1 MQPAIMMVPQGRI
14 VIDGTLCG
22 CFEDIE
28 TLLCGLFCTTCLY
41 GQNRERA
48 GLQSCMAAT
57 LSLLVP
63 ALVLGGIGY
72 SILLTG
78 EFAWINC
85 LQKHPAE
92 PGEPVDPTDPS
103 DPCYDAFGHFMSGIT
118 TMMSL

>member
-1 MQPAIMMVPQGRI
+1 MQPAIMMPQARI
-14 VIDGTLCG
+14 AIDGTLCG

-28 TLLCGLFCTTCLY
+28 TLLCGFFCTTCLY

-63 ALVLGGIGY
+63 TLVLSGIGFD
-72 SILLTG
+72 IMLTG
-78 EFAWINC
+78 EFAWLTCI
-85 LQKHPAE
+85 QKHPEAE
-92 PGEPVDPTDPS
+92 TDPS
-103 DPCYDAFGHFMSGIT
+103 DPCSDAFGHFMSGIT

>member
-1 MQPAIMMVPQGRI
+1 MQPAIMMPQARI

-22 CFEDIE
+22 CFEDVE

-85 LQKHPAE
+85 LQKHPTE

-103 DPCYDAFGHFMSGIT
+103 DPCYDAFTHFMSGIT